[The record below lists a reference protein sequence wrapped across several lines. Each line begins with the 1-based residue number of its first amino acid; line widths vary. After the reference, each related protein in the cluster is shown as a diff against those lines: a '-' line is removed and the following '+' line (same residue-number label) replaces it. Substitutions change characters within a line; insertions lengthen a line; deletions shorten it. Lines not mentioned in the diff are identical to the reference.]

1 MDNQTSRKWAAIYY
15 LVMAFLVVIF
25 VGPMAFMVA
34 SSFKSD
40 PQIFEDLRSV
50 RAFLPVGD
58 LSLDNYRAVFAKTP
72 LLLYFINSML
82 ITVITVV
89 LGVLVNS
96 MAAFAL
102 QRIHWRGQKMVLALI
117 LAILVIPFEVL
128 AIPLMMIV
136 SQLPAIGFE
145 AGQFVVTGSWFN
157 SLHVQIIPF
166 VANAFCI
173 FLFYQFFKDIPLDLD
188 DAARIDGAGLF
199 SIYWRIVMPNAKPVI
214 ATASIVL
221 FLAMWNQYLWPLL
234 VIQGQDTRPVM
245 VGIQQFFGR
254 TTAWGEVMAY
264 ATLVTIPVL
273 TAFVFFQRQ
282 FVQSVA
288 GAGLKG

>member
-1 MDNQTSRKWAAIYY
+1 MDNLITRKWMAIYY

-58 LSLDNYRAVFAKTP
+58 LSLANYRAVFDKTP
-72 LLLYFINSML
+72 LLLYFFNSML
-82 ITVITVV
+82 ITIVTVI

-96 MAAFAL
+96 MAAFGL
-102 QRIHWRGQKMVLALI
+102 QRVQWRGQKLVLALI

-136 SQLPAIGFE
+136 SQLPALGFD
-145 AGQFVVTGSWFN
+145 AGQLVITGSWFN

-166 VANAFCI
+166 IANAFCI

-199 SIYWRIVMPNAKPVI
+199 SIYWRIVMPNAKPVV

-273 TAFVFFQRQ
+273 TAFIFFQRQ